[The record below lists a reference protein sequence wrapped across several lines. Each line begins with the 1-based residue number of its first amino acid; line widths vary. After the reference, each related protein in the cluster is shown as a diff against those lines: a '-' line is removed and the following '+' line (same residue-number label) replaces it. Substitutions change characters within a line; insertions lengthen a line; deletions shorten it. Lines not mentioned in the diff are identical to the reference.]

1 LHLGR
6 FGNRPRMG
14 FTDRAD
20 RFQQKHRVA
29 GVTFATVKKYSED
42 QSSNLAAM
50 IAFWAFFS
58 IFPLLLALVTI
69 LGYVLPAGTRT
80 TVLRHV
86 ASYIP
91 LLDTSTLHGLTG
103 SWWPVLVGLLTALW
117 SGMSVTKT
125 TEQAFNSVWE
135 IKMVD
140 RPGFVDKLKHSLL
153 ALFTIGVGLV
163 VSVVISGFVT
173 GTASGVN
180 LGWGGRAVGWAIS
193 IALDI
198 GIFIAAFRLLTAK
211 DVGIRDV
218 LPGAVLAGVVFWIL
232 QNVSSFI
239 ISNRLHSAQSTYGN
253 FATVI
258 VMLWWFYLQAQVTLL
273 GAQLNVVLKERLHP
287 RSLGAPSTEADHRA
301 LEAYAQ
307 EATYHETE
315 EVDARFSG
323 DAAQRQ
329 PGRQPARR
337 EENAADRR

>member
-1 LHLGR
+1 MKER
-6 FGNRPRMG
+6 ID
-14 FTDRAD
+14 T
-20 RFQQKHRVA
+20 FQQRHRAPGVA
-29 GVTFATVKKYSED
+29 VATVKKYSED

-80 TVLRHV
+80 NVLQHV
-86 ASYIP
+86 ASYLP
-91 LLDTSTLHGLTG
+91 LLDASTLHGLTG
-103 SWWPVLVGLLTALW
+103 SWWPVLLGLLTALW

-173 GTASGVN
+173 GSASGVN
-180 LGWGGRAVGWAIS
+180 LGWWGRGIGWGIS
-193 IALDI
+193 VALDI
-198 GIFIAAFRLLTAK
+198 GLFIAAFRLLTAK
-211 DVGIRDV
+211 DVGVRDV
-218 LPGAVLAGVVFWIL
+218 LPGAILAGVVFWLL
-232 QNVSSFI
+232 QEASSFI

-258 VMLWWFYLQAQVTLL
+258 VMLWWFYLQSQVTLF
-273 GAQLNVVLKERLHP
+273 GAQLNAVLKERLYP
-287 RSLGAPSTEADHRA
+287 RSLAGAPETEADHRV

-307 EATYHETE
+307 EATYHESE
-315 EVDARFSG
+315 EIEARFSG

-337 EENAADRR
+337 GGNGADRP